1 MYTLGELAEEL
12 GLTLAGNA
20 RRELSGI
27 GALANARPDQLTFIT
42 GKKYLSQLLDSVAG
56 AVIVPPELSD
66 SCPVDYLVSDSPYLS
81 YARASQLF
89 DTEPEPEPGIH
100 PSAVIAADVTLGDGV
115 AVGPFAVI
123 ESGAVLGNDVVVGV
137 GACIG
142 ANVTLGDRTRIFP
155 KVVIYHGVEMGH
167 DCVVH
172 SQTVIGVDGFG
183 YAPSPEGWV
192 KICQSGGVR
201 IGNRVEIGASCT
213 IDRGALEDTVIADGV
228 IVDDQVHI
236 AHNCVIGKNT
246 AIAGCVG
253 IAGSTTIGE
262 NCTFAGQVGVSG
274 HLKICD
280 NAHLTGQ
287 ARVTKSIAEPGV
299 YSSGTPLL
307 PSKEWARNAA
317 RINKLADRFSELEA
331 LKRQVAAL
339 EDELKN
345 KKD

>member
-1 MYTLGELAEEL
+1 MYTLGELAEQL
-12 GLTLAGNA
+12 GLTFAGDA
-20 RRELSGI
+20 RRELYGI
-27 GALANARPDQLTFIT
+27 GALANAGPDQLTFIT
-42 GKKYLSQLLDSVAG
+42 GNKYLGQLLDSVAG
-56 AVIVPPELSD
+56 AVIVPAELSD

-89 DTEPEPEPGIH
+89 DSEPRPDPGIH
-100 PSAVIAADVTLGDGV
+100 PSAVIADEVTVGDGV
-115 AVGPFAVI
+115 AVGPLACI
-123 ESGAVLGNDVVVGV
+123 EAGAILGNGV
-137 GACIG
+137 IIGAGAYIG
-142 ANVTLGDRTRIFP
+142 ANVTLGDRTRVFP
-155 KVVIYHGVEMGH
+155 KAVIYYGVELGH

-192 KICQSGGVR
+192 KICQSGSVR

-228 IVDDQVHI
+228 IIDDQVHI

-274 HLKICD
+274 HLTVCH
-280 NAHLTGQ
+280 NVHFTGQ
-287 ARVTKSIAEPGV
+287 ARVTKSITEPGV

-307 PSKEWARNAA
+307 PSKDWARNAA
-317 RINKLADRFSELEA
+317 RINKLADRFREMDA

-345 KKD
+345 RKD